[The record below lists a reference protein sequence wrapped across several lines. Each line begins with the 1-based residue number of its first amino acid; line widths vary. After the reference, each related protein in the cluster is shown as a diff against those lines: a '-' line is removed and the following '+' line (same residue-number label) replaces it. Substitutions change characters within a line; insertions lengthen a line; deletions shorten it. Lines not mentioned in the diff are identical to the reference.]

1 MQRRSPLSGD
11 SVELP
16 KLRKRKQKEQAAAGD
31 RRAAAGSAGISRA
44 AVGSA
49 GSSRALGG
57 GASESGA
64 VGEPEPVRYRLAYIP
79 ARVGQSAVRP
89 CQQRPG
95 VVEPAVGVGGLSWSE
110 AQEFVEQIARKGF
123 QLILPPEVDDYS
135 SVLAAAGAAEC
146 SCASCEAAKSAAIAS
161 EPGLAEELLLAAS
174 VAEVVEFAEDI

>member
-16 KLRKRKQKEQAAAGD
+16 KLRKRKRKEQAAAGD

-64 VGEPEPVRYRLAYIP
+64 AGEPEPVRYRLAYIP

-146 SCASCEAAKSAAIAS
+146 GCASCEAAKRAAEHQPSIAQ
-161 EPGLAEELLLAAS
+161 ELLEE
-174 VAEVVEFAEDI
+174 AEIAEDTL